1 MHYICHVRIRNY
13 IKNYTDVPLTHQLV
27 MESLVTYE
35 RPNDKISELLKSGF
49 LIALR
54 RGLYVPGPE
63 ADLSIP
69 DVFVI
74 ANHLRGPSYVS
85 LESALSYWGMI
96 PERVVET
103 SSITLKTTKTYN
115 TRIGRFSYRHLAF
128 PYYSFGLQRIE
139 LTPRQAAIIATKE
152 KAICDKI
159 ILTPGVNLRSQV
171 QTLDFLVDD
180 LRIDEDTLATLDVQA
195 IQSWVVDAPKSA
207 SLQMLVKTLQ
217 AL

>member
-1 MHYICHVRIRNY
+1 
-13 IKNYTDVPLTHQLV
+13 

>member
-1 MHYICHVRIRNY
+1 MFYICHMRIRNY
-13 IKNYTDVPLTHQLV
+13 IKNYTDAPLTHQLV
-27 MESLVTYE
+27 MESLVAYE

-69 DVFVI
+69 DMFVI

-115 TRIGRFSYRHLAF
+115 TPIGRFSYRHLAF

-195 IQSWVVDAPKSA
+195 IQSWVVDAPKSS

>member
-1 MHYICHVRIRNY
+1 
-13 IKNYTDVPLTHQLV
+13 
-27 MESLVTYE
+27 
-35 RPNDKISELLKSGF
+35 
-49 LIALR
+49 
-54 RGLYVPGPE
+54 LYVPGPD

-115 TRIGRFSYRHLAF
+115 TPIGRFSYRHLAF